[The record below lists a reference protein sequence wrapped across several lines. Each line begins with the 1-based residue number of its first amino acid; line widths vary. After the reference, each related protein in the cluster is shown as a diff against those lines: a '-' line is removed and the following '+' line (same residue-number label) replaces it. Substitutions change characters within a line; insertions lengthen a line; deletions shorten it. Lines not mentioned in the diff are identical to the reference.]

1 MNVLNWEIEQLL
13 RDENADFVHFVD
25 ISKLNVRQ
33 NRGLPYAI
41 LVGLSINPQFIKA
54 VHGNPNYVH
63 TLKDEY
69 AQTEQRV
76 GLISDKLTSWLIR
89 KGYRALSQS
98 DNALLAENAFD
109 FTTKTS
115 VLPHKTIAVLSG
127 IGYIGKNNLFITT
140 EYGAAQCLGTVLTN
154 APLSIVKYNIK
165 SPQCGNCHIC
175 KDICPQKVLNGVCWN
190 VNVSRDNIVNVYD
203 CAICLKCLVYCPKT
217 QAYMKRHIAMKQDK
231 EVD

>member
-13 RDENADFVHFVD
+13 RNENADFVHFVD
-25 ISKLNVRQ
+25 ISMLNVRQ

-41 LVGLSINPQFIKA
+41 LVGLVINPQFIKT
-54 VHGNPNYVH
+54 VHGDPNYVH
-63 TLKDEY
+63 TINDEY

-76 GLISDKLTSWLIR
+76 GLISDKLASWLIR
-89 KGYRALSQS
+89 KGYIALSQS
-98 DNALLAENAFD
+98 DNALLVENTFD

-154 APLSIVKYNIK
+154 APLSIVKRHIK
-165 SPQCGNCHIC
+165 SPQCGKCNIC
-175 KDICPQKVLNGVCWN
+175 KDVCPQRVLNGVCWDI
-190 VNVSRDNIVNVYD
+190 NVSREDLVNVYD
-203 CAICLKCLVYCPKT
+203 CVTCLKCLVYCHKT
-217 QAYMKRHIAMKQDK
+217 QAYLKRAIKQD
-231 EVD
+231 